1 MILIL
6 LCVCV
11 ELCCIALDH
20 NHVLVTREQLYSTPK
35 VLRKSIAL
43 AGINAMTKLRLVCP
57 TSATHTSEFDNIS
70 IWSVSPTYDKRST
83 QQSTRSGNLSQ
94 SWLSE
99 SESHSGSRNLEFI
112 LPQSLSVNARTP
124 HKLEPSLTQLCR
136 NKRLSKGK
144 KGIKKRT
151 IDPFTRK
158 DWYQIKVNCSTRK
171 SLPQFHR

>member
-1 MILIL
+1 ML
-6 LCVCV
+6 
-11 ELCCIALDH
+11 
-20 NHVLVTREQLYSTPK
+20 NRVLVTREQLYSTPK
-35 VLRKSIAL
+35 SIAL
-43 AGINAMTKLRLVCP
+43 AGINEMTKLRLVCP

-99 SESHSGSRNLEFI
+99 SESYTGTRNLEFI
-112 LPQSLSVNARTP
+112 LPRPLSVNARTP
-124 HKLEPSLTQLCR
+124 HKLEPSLTHLCR

-158 DWYQIKVNCSTRK
+158 DWYQIKVNCSIRRVYGS
-171 SLPQFHR
+171 SLTVI

>member
-1 MILIL
+1 MFFEIRNKWKGTTL
-6 LCVCV
+6 LHT
-11 ELCCIALDH
+11 E
-20 NHVLVTREQLYSTPK
+20 NPK
-35 VLRKSIAL
+35 IHSSPFP
-43 AGINAMTKLRLVCP
+43 GINALTKLRLVCP

-99 SESHSGSRNLEFI
+99 SESYSGTRNLEFI
-112 LPQSLSVNARTP
+112 LLRLLSINARTP
-124 HKLEPSLTQLCR
+124 HKLEPSLTHLCR

-158 DWYQIKVNCSTRK
+158 DWYQIKVNCS
-171 SLPQFHR
+171 